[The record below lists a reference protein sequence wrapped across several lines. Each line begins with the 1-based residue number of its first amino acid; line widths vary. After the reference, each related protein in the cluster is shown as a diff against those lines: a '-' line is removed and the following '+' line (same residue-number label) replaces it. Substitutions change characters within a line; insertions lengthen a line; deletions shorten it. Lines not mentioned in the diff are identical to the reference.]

1 MNLREIG
8 LLVRARR
15 EELGLSQE
23 RLAKLAGLSRATIN
37 QLETGTLVDLG
48 VTKLKALT
56 DLVGL
61 QLEASRRVPSRHGLL
76 MASRTASV
84 SYKLPLDVRRLAKA
98 LAIKSP
104 AANLSQSPTGTGYG
118 VVLGTPAYMSPEQ
131 ASGQTETLDP
141 RTDIWSF
148 GCVLYEMLSGRPPF
162 PGDSIA
168 QTLAGVLGREPD
180 WNALPSVVC
189 GRVST
194 SFQSSSPAA

>member
-98 LAIKSP
+98 LATGDVPDDLMPHLATFVDEAPLPLVVSAVEE
-104 AANLSQSPTGTGYG
+104 AAKRRLVPPKRIWEH
-118 VVLGTPAYMSPEQ
+118 VV
-131 ASGQTETLDP
+131 
-141 RTDIWSF
+141 
-148 GCVLYEMLSGRPPF
+148 
-162 PGDSIA
+162 
-168 QTLAGVLGREPD
+168 
-180 WNALPSVVC
+180 
-189 GRVST
+189 
-194 SFQSSSPAA
+194 